1 MGDEARTVERT
12 RRVDTRGAVR
22 LLGRAVGLA
31 RRRIPELAILLV
43 AILVRVSMARTFSP
57 QAGYDFVDH
66 WGYVQWIAK
75 HHSLPP
81 IGLNYDSYSA
91 PLYYLL
97 AATLKIAGWGPPG
110 IRGLSFLFAGLR
122 LALLWGALELFLP
135 ARRLARLTALALAAV
150 LPTAVHVDGMLS
162 NEPLSCLLCMAAIFG
177 MPRLLRVGGARR
189 LSVAVGA
196 LCGLALLA
204 KVSGVMLLASLAL
217 TFAILV
223 LQERTDRWE
232 LLRRSG
238 PAVAVVFVVAF
249 AISGWFYVR
258 NHILY
263 GKFVPTSYDSI
274 AKAEQEP
281 FEKIPYLD
289 RRTAGFF
296 VGLSGDIVQDPY
308 YPTVAGIPS
317 ARFWPAL
324 TVTSFADY
332 YVYGFA
338 PLAAA
343 GDPGV
348 DRRGRL
354 LSTAAFQLSRVSVA
368 GGVLIALLTAVTLLC
383 CLRRLWRDGDER
395 MVLLLFPLLAIAG
408 QLHFAVQYPNDGM
421 GPIKGAYLQ
430 FAAGPLFAMFGLGVD
445 WLWRRSRSTRLLA
458 MLGGGGALAAT
469 AAYTLYCRF
478 APFLR

>member
-1 MGDEARTVERT
+1 MGSDV
-12 RRVDTRGAVR
+12 V
-22 LLGRAVGLA
+22 AVGVSGVAPPLRRALDAA
-31 RRRIPELAILLV
+31 RRRIPELALFVV
-43 AILVRVSMARTFSP
+43 AILVRVSMVRTFPP

-66 WGYVQWIAK
+66 WGYVDWIAK
-75 HHSLPP
+75 HHALPP
-81 IGLNYDSYSA
+81 IGLNYDSYSS

-97 AATLKIAGWGPPG
+97 AAPFELAGWGPPE
-110 IRGLSFLFAGLR
+110 IRALSFLFAGLR
-122 LALLWGALELFLP
+122 LALFWGALELFLP
-135 ARRLARLTALALAAV
+135 ERRLARQAALALAAL

-162 NEPLSCLLCMAAIFG
+162 NEPLSCLLCLAAVVR
-177 MPRLLRVGGARR
+177 MPRLLRLGGPRR
-189 LSVAVGA
+189 SAIAVGT

-204 KVSGVMLLASLAL
+204 KVSGLMLLGTLGL
-217 TFAILV
+217 TLTILFV
-223 LQERTDRWE
+223 RRWTARGE
-232 LLRRSG
+232 LLRRTG
-238 PAVAVVFVVAF
+238 PAVAVVFGVAL

-258 NHILY
+258 NQVLY
-263 GKFVPTSYDSI
+263 GKLVPTSYDSI
-274 AKAEQEP
+274 AKSEQEP

-296 VGLSGDIVQDPY
+296 VGLSGDIVRDPY

-317 ARFWPAL
+317 ARFWPTL
-324 TVTSFADY
+324 VVTSFADY

-338 PLAAA
+338 PLATA

-354 LSTAAFQLSRVSVA
+354 LSTAAFQLSRVSVL
-368 GGVLIALLTAVTLLC
+368 GGILIALLTAVTLLC
-383 CLRRLWRDGDER
+383 CLRRLWREGDER
-395 MVLLLFPLLAIAG
+395 LVLLLFPLLAIAG

-445 WLWRRSRSTRLLA
+445 WLWRRSRATRLLA
-458 MLGGGGALAAT
+458 VVGGGGALAAT

>member
-1 MGDEARTVERT
+1 MSVEAAKVAKVEAW
-12 RRVDTRGAVR
+12 DAVP
-22 LLGRAVGLA
+22 LLGRAVGLV
-31 RRRIPELAILLV
+31 RRRIPELAIFLI
-43 AILVRVSMARTFSP
+43 AIVVRVSMARTFPP

-66 WGYVQWIAK
+66 WGYVDWIAQ

-97 AATLKIAGWGPPG
+97 AAPLRIAGLGPPG
-110 IRGLSFLFAGLR
+110 IRAFSFLFAGLR
-122 LALLWGALELFLP
+122 LAVLWGALELFLP
-135 ARRLARLTALALAAV
+135 GRRLARLVALALASV

-162 NEPLSCLLCMAAIFG
+162 NEPLSCLLCMAAVVG
-177 MPRLLRVGGARR
+177 MPRLLRVGGPRR
-189 LSVAVGA
+189 LAVGVGA

-204 KVSGVMLLASLAL
+204 KVSGVMLVAALAIA
-217 TFAILV
+217 FAILLLRRPSV
-223 LQERTDRWE
+223 RGE

-238 PAVAVVFVVAF
+238 PAIAGVFGVAF
-249 AISGWFYVR
+249 AISGWFYLR
-258 NHILY
+258 NHVLY

-274 AKAEQEP
+274 AKASQEP

-354 LSTAAFQLSRVSVA
+354 LSTAAFQLSRASVL
-368 GGVLIALLTAVTLLC
+368 GGVLIAFLTAATLLC
-383 CLRRLWRDGDER
+383 CLWRLWRDGDER
-395 MVLLLFPLLAIAG
+395 LVLLLLPLLAIAG
-408 QLHFAVQYPNDGM
+408 QLHFAVQYPDDGM

-430 FAAGPLFAMFGLGVD
+430 FAAGPLFAMFGLGID

-458 MLGGGGALAAT
+458 LVGGGALAAT
-469 AAYTLYCRF
+469 AAYTFYCRF
-478 APFLR
+478 APLLR